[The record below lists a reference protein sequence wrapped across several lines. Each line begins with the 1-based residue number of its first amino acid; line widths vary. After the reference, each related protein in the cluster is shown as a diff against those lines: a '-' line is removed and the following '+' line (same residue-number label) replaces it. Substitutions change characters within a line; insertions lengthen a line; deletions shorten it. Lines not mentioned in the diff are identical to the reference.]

1 MKRALPSAPVVHLEL
16 RTGDLKKAT
25 TRHRLMKVA
34 LRLFEQQ
41 GFDGTTVEEIAAGAD
56 VAPRTFFRYYPR
68 KEDALFGDHPEE
80 VALIRDTLATRS
92 AGESVVE
99 ALRRG
104 ILAGVEKV
112 VADPSLFL
120 TRSRPAASV
129 PPMRAVSI
137 STQVRGRH
145 RRSGGRQPQGRSCER
160 PRGRSDRNR
169 RVERQSRGA
178 RHLGRKRRQTRP
190 PAARHEAFDLLEH
203 GLRQT

>member
-99 ALRRG
+99 ALRRA

-120 TRSRPAASV
+120 TRSRLAASV

-137 STQVRGRH
+137 STP
-145 RRSGGRQPQGRSCER
+145 S
-160 PRGRSDRNR
+160 
-169 RVERQSRGA
+169 SRTSSP
-178 RHLGRKRRQTRP
+178 KRWP
-190 PAARHEAFDLLEH
+190 PATRAI
-203 GLRQT
+203 LRATSRQE